1 MQAERLWMTAAGL
14 CMIVGALALW
24 WRWNLDVAFV
34 AAALGAV
41 CWFLSLRNR
50 LKKSIV
56 TEHQIDEDEVS
67 GEEDDDEHQ

>member
-1 MQAERLWMTAAGL
+1 MQAERWWMKAAGL
-14 CMIVGALALW
+14 CMIVAALALW

-41 CWFLSLRNR
+41 CWFLSFRNR

-56 TEHQIDEDEVS
+56 NDHAANDNEES
-67 GEEDDDEHQ
+67 GEEDEHQ